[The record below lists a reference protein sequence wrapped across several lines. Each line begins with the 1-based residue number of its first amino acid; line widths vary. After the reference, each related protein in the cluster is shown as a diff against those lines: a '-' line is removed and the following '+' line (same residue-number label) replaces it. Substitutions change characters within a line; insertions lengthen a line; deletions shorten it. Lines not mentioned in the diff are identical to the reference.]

1 MERTSDATMAAP
13 SAGESDASR
22 RGSAWR
28 SARLQIC
35 IVLTLGTCV
44 IALLWLIMI
53 VVIHNERRAAIQHAR
68 NEADNLSA
76 AFQDEISQTM
86 GSVALIMA
94 SVAERMR
101 ATDGQF
107 DLRDWAGAIRSRSAT
122 TILAAIIAP
131 DGKLRS
137 STLDDNVAG
146 ADLSDREHFRVHL
159 DGKFKGLFVSKP
171 LVGRLSGKRTVQI
184 SQRVDGVDGKFLGV
198 VVVAL
203 APERLTALHKSID
216 LGQRGMLIVVGTQDN
231 EIRARFGVSSEDANQ
246 GTSEWLPPP
255 PAFASG
261 DGTAQ
266 SSIRLN
272 TVNQVT
278 RVYSTRFVPGYPLRV
293 IVALDLTEVLQPV
306 AAHARLIMAIGILAT
321 LMLASLMLLL
331 VVEIRRRTDREVRLW
346 DEQARLATEVQQS
359 SEVQKRLL
367 ASEARLRD
375 FAETASDWF
384 WEQNADYRFTDIS
397 IGTPLRAPNDRSLI
411 GKRRWEINDT
421 SQAPEHWARH
431 QGDVLAH
438 RPFSDFRYS
447 RVGVDGKMRHVSI
460 NGVPVFD
467 EADVFIGYRGTGRDI
482 TAKVETEAE
491 LLRSK
496 EQAEASS
503 TAKSAFLANMSH
515 ELRTPLNAIIG
526 FAELIHARKSGRVTD
541 EYVEW
546 AGDIVASGRHLLDL
560 INHVLELS
568 RIEAGRYDLADD
580 TVDLGLV
587 VRSCLPMVRRQ
598 AEKNRVLIDYGSGE
612 RAAIVRADR
621 RAIKQVVLN
630 LLSNA
635 VKFTPGGG
643 TVSIRAEP
651 TLTGEISLVVADTGI
666 GIDPGVLPDLCR
678 PFVQADASTSRRYGG
693 SGLGLAISN
702 KLVSLHG
709 GTLTIESVLGEGT
722 TVCVTFPAE
731 RVLVAH
737 RHAAEAI

>member
-1 MERTSDATMAAP
+1 
-13 SAGESDASR
+13 
-22 RGSAWR
+22 
-28 SARLQIC
+28 
-35 IVLTLGTCV
+35 
-44 IALLWLIMI
+44 
-53 VVIHNERRAAIQHAR
+53 
-68 NEADNLSA
+68 
-76 AFQDEISQTM
+76 
-86 GSVALIMA
+86 
-94 SVAERMR
+94 
-101 ATDGQF
+101 
-107 DLRDWAGAIRSRSAT
+107 
-122 TILAAIIAP
+122 
-131 DGKLRS
+131 
-137 STLDDNVAG
+137 
-146 ADLSDREHFRVHL
+146 
-159 DGKFKGLFVSKP
+159 
-171 LVGRLSGKRTVQI
+171 
-184 SQRVDGVDGKFLGV
+184 
-198 VVVAL
+198 
-203 APERLTALHKSID
+203 
-216 LGQRGMLIVVGTQDN
+216 
-231 EIRARFGVSSEDANQ
+231 
-246 GTSEWLPPP
+246 
-255 PAFASG
+255 
-261 DGTAQ
+261 
-266 SSIRLN
+266 
-272 TVNQVT
+272 
-278 RVYSTRFVPGYPLRV
+278 
-293 IVALDLTEVLQPV
+293 
-306 AAHARLIMAIGILAT
+306 
-321 LMLASLMLLL
+321 LLL

-346 DEQARLATEVQQS
+346 DEQARLATEIQQS

-384 WEQNADYRFTDIS
+384 WEQNADYRFTEVS
-397 IGTPLRAPNDRSLI
+397 IGTPLRAPGDRSQI

-421 SQAPEHWARH
+421 SKAPEHWAAH
-431 QGDVLAH
+431 EGDVLAH

-467 EADVFIGYRGTGRDI
+467 QEGVFVGYRGTGRDI

-546 AGDIVASGRHLLDL
+546 AGDIVSSGRHLLDL
-560 INHVLELS
+560 INDVLELS

-612 RAAIVRADR
+612 QAAVVRADR

-635 VKFTPGGG
+635 VKFTPDGGS
-643 TVSIRAEP
+643 VSIRAEP

-666 GIDPGVLPDLCR
+666 GIDPDVLPDLCK

-722 TVCVTFPAE
+722 TVSVTFPAE
-731 RVLVAH
+731 RVLVGR